1 MFKVNKVMIVLAG
14 VILSFGLGMFVAA
27 NGDTMV
33 HNYKMKHDEDY
44 RSEYLI
50 KQMLTNYGYDG
61 IED

>member
-1 MFKVNKVMIVLAG
+1 MIVLAG

-61 IED
+61 VED